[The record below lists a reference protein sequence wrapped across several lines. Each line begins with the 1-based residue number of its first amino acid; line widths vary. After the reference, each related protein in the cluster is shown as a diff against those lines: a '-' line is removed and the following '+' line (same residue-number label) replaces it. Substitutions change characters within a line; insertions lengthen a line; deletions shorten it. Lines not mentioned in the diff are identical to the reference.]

1 MVNTP
6 GVDSEAKHTIETIQT
21 KLKKT
26 KEKLRAAEEL
36 NGQAAMQSHY
46 LWIYILIYCHMKKLS
61 YRVLTL
67 VYNVLP

>member
-1 MVNTP
+1 MVNTL
-6 GVDSEAKHTIETIQT
+6 GIDSEAKQTIETIQT
-21 KLKKT
+21 ELKKT

-36 NGQAAMQSHY
+36 NGQAVMQSHY
-46 LWIYILIYCHMKKLS
+46 LWISILIYCHMKKLS